1 MKNKIFSLFFL
12 VLIVSCALESKFGLP
27 NDEEINTELIGTWL
41 DIKTNETLL
50 IKKNN
55 EMSYKL
61 IPNDSTELISYS
73 KKIKGFN
80 ILNMVTNG
88 NGVKTNSFFGFEL
101 RNDTLEF
108 SEVNKD
114 LKKTDFNSQAELI
127 KFFNENIDKKEF
139 FINPTIVIRE

>member
-1 MKNKIFSLFFL
+1 MKNKIFSLLFL

-41 DIKTNETLL
+41 DIKANEMLM

-61 IPNDSTELISYS
+61 IPNDSTEIISYS

-80 ILNMVTNG
+80 VLNIVTND

-114 LKKTDFNSQAELI
+114 LKETDFNSQAELI
-127 KFFNENIDKKEF
+127 KFFNENIDKKGF
-139 FINPTIVIRE
+139 FINHTIVIRE

>member
-27 NDEEINTELIGTWL
+27 NDEKINTELIGTWL

-61 IPNDSTELISYS
+61 IPNDSTEIIFYS

-80 ILNMVTNG
+80 VLNIVTND

-114 LKKTDFNSQAELI
+114 LKETDFNSQAELI
-127 KFFNENIDKKEF
+127 KFFNENIDKKGF
-139 FINPTIVIRE
+139 FINHTIVIRE

>member
-27 NDEEINTELIGTWL
+27 NDEKINTELIGTWL

-108 SEVNKD
+108 SEVNKN

-127 KFFNENIDKKEF
+127 KFFNENIDKKGF

>member
-27 NDEEINTELIGTWL
+27 NDEKINTELIGTWL

-127 KFFNENIDKKEF
+127 KFFNENIDKKGF

>member
-27 NDEEINTELIGTWL
+27 NDEKINTELIGTWL

-61 IPNDSTELISYS
+61 IPNDSTEIIFYS

-80 ILNMVTNG
+80 VLNIVTND

-114 LKKTDFNSQAELI
+114 LKETDFNSQAELI
-127 KFFNENIDKKEF
+127 KFFNENIDKKGF

>member
-27 NDEEINTELIGTWL
+27 NDEKINTELIGTWL

-127 KFFNENIDKKEF
+127 KFFNENIDKKGF
-139 FINPTIVIRE
+139 FINHTIVIRE